1 MASFAR
7 IHRVQRLAH
16 HFHPSLMR
24 APPSRRAMMSA
35 WSGRDAPLPIRP
47 SAIPEPPLHDS
58 PPVVVPSTNTP
69 LCADAASPQIAA
81 RPPPAPRAERPK
93 PKLRPR
99 TAALT
104 ITPAAVERLRIL
116 TRSPTPQLI
125 RIGVRNKGCAGLSYH
140 LEYVDR
146 PAKFDE
152 IVEQD
157 NVRVLID
164 SKALFS
170 IIGSEMDWKEDALS
184 SKFVFK
190 NPNIKD
196 AYLNDN
202 SFHVVIFIFGYDV
215 HFGFDLRD
223 ISQESAVL
231 GRLDSAQ
238 QHLQSQTWPENVK
251 KSVPR
256 TSQQMNSS
264 IHCDFRPI
272 GYKVHALFNEHYAK
286 RDAAILQKLRDEY
299 TSLRAQYDAS
309 QVENQRLHAEIALL
323 REQNMEVTEH
333 AMHADLL
340 LQQASTDHASIF
352 EPAGSPVQT
361 VSDGMQ
367 TPPPSL
373 PAECSNQEVNL
384 NTAALVPPPAT
395 IMDSSGVTIQ
405 VPDSTILSTAS
416 SSELEENS
424 DSEITDHSDSSGE
437 ESGSDNELTPH
448 TIRYVPDNGGI
459 FYIDRHTEP
468 RRRVGRP
475 LKRPRLLN
483 EAPATRADSI
493 SLAHNA
499 SEPLSRMMGAPAM
512 IGGGGLG
519 KGKGRHPN

>member
-58 PPVVVPSTNTP
+58 PPVVVPSTNTS

-202 SFHVVIFIFGYDV
+202 SFHVVIFIFGYDA
-215 HFGFDLRD
+215 HFGFELVALGSLERLQAYLFLKYTMTIRWSFD
-223 ISQESAVL
+223 I
-231 GRLDSAQ
+231 
-238 QHLQSQTWPENVK
+238 
-251 KSVPR
+251 PR

-264 IHCDFRPI
+264 SHCDFRPI

-286 RDAAILQKLRDEY
+286 RAAVILQKLRDEY

-309 QVENQRLHAEIALL
+309 QVENHRLHAEIALL

-352 EPAGSPVQT
+352 EPAGMFSR
-361 VSDGMQ
+361 SDRVRRY
-367 TPPPSL
+367 
-373 PAECSNQEVNL
+373 A
-384 NTAALVPPPAT
+384 
-395 IMDSSGVTIQ
+395 
-405 VPDSTILSTAS
+405 DSTAQST
-416 SSELEENS
+416 
-424 DSEITDHSDSSGE
+424 
-437 ESGSDNELTPH
+437 
-448 TIRYVPDNGGI
+448 GG
-459 FYIDRHTEP
+459 
-468 RRRVGRP
+468 
-475 LKRPRLLN
+475 
-483 EAPATRADSI
+483 
-493 SLAHNA
+493 
-499 SEPLSRMMGAPAM
+499 M
-512 IGGGGLG
+512 
-519 KGKGRHPN
+519 